1 MLSSEKVL
9 HHIWKYKLFS
19 FQDLSTINNESIKI
33 ISSGLH
39 NHDAGPDFHN
49 AKIEIDETLWVGN
62 VEIHIKSSDWLKHQ
76 HQKDKAYDN
85 VILHVVWEHDE
96 EIIRSDGTIIS
107 CLELKTIVD
116 PKLLDNY
123 HQLKENNYWIPCE
136 TQLQNIDNFTKN
148 QCLDR
153 MLMERLAQKS
163 ILIKDLYEQ
172 QKGNWEE
179 TFYITLA
186 KSFGFKV
193 NALPFEILAK
203 NLPQRILA
211 KHKDQP
217 KQIEALIFG
226 MSGLLNISFK
236 DDYPKQLKIEFDF
249 LKAKYNLN
257 PIKTEAWKFSKT
269 RPDNFPTV
277 RLAQFAALV
286 LNSQHL
292 FSQIISI
299 QKLKDFKKLFEKLP
313 INSYWETHYLFDKEV
328 SNRSAIL
335 GMTSINGLLLNAI
348 IPLLFYYGR
357 QSGNKLYVDLVIQ
370 MLEEIKPEENQITK
384 GFKERG
390 FKLESAFDSQALIH
404 LKKYFCDHKN
414 CLNCGIG
421 MKILKST

>member
-9 HHIWKYKLFS
+9 HHIWKYKLFP
-19 FQDLSTINNESIKI
+19 FQDLSTTNKESIKI

-39 NHDAGPDFHN
+39 NHDAGPDFQN
-49 AKIEIDETLWVGN
+49 AKIEIDGTLWAGN

-85 VILHVVWEHDE
+85 VILHVVWEHDK
-96 EIIRSDGTIIS
+96 EIIRTDGTIIF
-107 CLELKTIVD
+107 CLELNKIVD

-136 TQLQNIDNFTKN
+136 TQLQNVDDFTKS

-153 MLMERLAQKS
+153 MMMERLAQKS
-163 ILIKDLYEQ
+163 ILIKELHEQ

-203 NLPQRILA
+203 NLPQKILA

-226 MSGLLNISFK
+226 MSGLLKGSFK
-236 DDYPKQLKIEFDF
+236 DDYPKQLRTEFEF
-249 LKAKYNLN
+249 LKVKYSLR
-257 PIKTEAWKFSKT
+257 PVKLEGWKFAKT

-292 FSQIISI
+292 FSKIISI
-299 QKLKDFKKLFEKLP
+299 QNLKDFKKLFENLP
-313 INSYWETHYLFDKEV
+313 INNYWETHFMFDKEDLK
-328 SNRSAIL
+328 RSHAL
-335 GMTSINGLLLNAI
+335 GNASINGLLLNAI

-370 MLEEIKPEENQITK
+370 ILEEIKPEENQITK

-421 MKILKST
+421 LKILKST